1 MYNLKPL
8 LERTRT
14 VRGELAW
21 IISGQMLGFV
31 GGFVGI
37 KVLTNLM
44 GPKGY
49 GQLALGLTIAG
60 LMNMFVYGPVANV
73 VSRFYAVYRERGGL
87 GLYFPVLRC
96 LHGRLAWILLL
107 LILLASI
114 IVCFSIGPFWGLIV
128 FLSSLYGI
136 AAGVNTSFLA
146 LQSAIRQRKVVALH
160 QGADVWLRIGLAIAM
175 VLLLGRNGDAAM
187 LGYLMGTLLV
197 VGSQR
202 FYALRHGEIGS
213 HWHGNDGDREQLRQC
228 RREFSSYAWSFV
240 LFAGFGAVSM
250 YGDRWILQGLNGES
264 AVGIYAAIYQIA
276 ASPVSIFFAM
286 VNQLMVPIVFERA
299 GAMTTAAHAEGSS
312 RLLRTTILLSC
323 LASLFITI
331 VACCFSEQLVRL
343 FTNEEFAR
351 YHQILWLSVLG
362 LSLFNIGQLFTI
374 KGLNYGRPR
383 IYLWPKVWQAVS
395 FVLFCLML
403 AGKYPLLGVA
413 YGVCLSSLVYLVAVV
428 LVNRRLPSER
438 IGMGRTGGRRI
449 CRPGAA

>member
-1 MYNLKPL
+1 VTGGIMYNLKPL
-8 LERTRT
+8 LERTRKL
-14 VRGELAW
+14 RAELAW
-21 IISGQMLGFV
+21 IIAGQLLGFI

-87 GLYFPVLRC
+87 GLYFPVLRR
-96 LHGRLAWILLL
+96 LHGQLASVLSL
-107 LILLASI
+107 LILLATVVI
-114 IVCFSIGPFWGLIV
+114 CLSIGPFWGLIV
-128 FLSSLYGI
+128 FISSLYGI
-136 AAGVNTSFLA
+136 AAGVNTSFLS

-160 QGADVWLRIGLAIAM
+160 QGADVWLRISLAIAM
-175 VLLLGRNGDAAM
+175 VLLLRRSGDAAM

-197 VGSQR
+197 VVSQR
-202 FYALRHGEIGS
+202 FFALRNGEIGS
-213 HWHGNDGDREQLRQC
+213 HWHGNDPDRDELRQC
-228 RREFSSYAWSFV
+228 RSEFSAYAWSFV

-250 YGDRWILQGLNGES
+250 YADRWILQGLNGES

-276 ASPVSIFFAM
+276 ASPVNIFFAM

-312 RLLRTTILLSC
+312 ELLRATIVLSC
-323 LASLFITI
+323 LASLFITV
-331 VACCFSEQLVRL
+331 VAFCFSEQLVRL
-343 FTNEEFAR
+343 FTNDEFAR

-362 LSLFNIGQLFTI
+362 LSLFNIGQLFTV

-383 IYLWPKVWQAVS
+383 IYLWPKVWQALS
-395 FVLFCLML
+395 FVLFCFIL
-403 AGKYPLLGVA
+403 ASKYPLLGVA
-413 YGVCLSSLVYLVAVV
+413 YGICLSSLVYLLAVV
-428 LVNRRLPSER
+428 LVNRRLP
-438 IGMGRTGGRRI
+438 
-449 CRPGAA
+449 